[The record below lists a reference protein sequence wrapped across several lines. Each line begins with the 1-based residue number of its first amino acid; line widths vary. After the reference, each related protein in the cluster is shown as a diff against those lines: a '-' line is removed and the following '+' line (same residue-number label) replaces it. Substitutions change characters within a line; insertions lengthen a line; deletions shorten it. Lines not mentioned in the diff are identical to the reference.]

1 MDSISGPLGVRFS
14 GPLAPLAAGLAAELA
29 ALGYSPATVG
39 YHLRLAAHLSRWLQ
53 TRGLGTSALTGPVQA
68 EFLVERRREYSHLY
82 SMQALGP
89 TLGYLRRM
97 GAAPAAETTV
107 QSGPVEELLARFR
120 HYLLVERA
128 ITVPVADAYLRWV
141 RPFAQKVPTEDSG
154 LVFARVDAAM
164 VSGFLAGHLPKL
176 GRKTAQM
183 TASAL
188 RSLLRFLHAEGTLP
202 VDVAMV
208 VPAFA
213 YRRQSGL
220 PQPLT
225 AAQVQALI
233 DACDPSR
240 PVGRRDLA
248 VIACLLRLGLRCGE
262 VATLRLEDINWVD
275 GTVRVHGKG
284 NRIDLLPLPT
294 DVGAALV
301 AYLRQGRPWASSR
314 VVFLTAVAQ
323 FVLAEAAQDR
333 LGPHDDH
340 RRMPDDLARRPD
352 RMLQLVASHRPTTA
366 STFARSDCGNNPPN
380 GDTSRICTE
389 SVSRPVITRRSPG
402 TSRCSTNTSH
412 RPRFDT

>member
-29 ALGYSPATVG
+29 ALGYSPATVE

-68 EFLVERRREYSHLY
+68 EFLVERRREYGHLY

-366 STFARSDCGNNPPN
+366 STFARSDCGNNPTN

>member
-29 ALGYSPATVG
+29 ALGYSPATVE

>member
-29 ALGYSPATVG
+29 ALGYSPATVE

-82 SMQALGP
+82 SMQAMGP
-89 TLGYLRRM
+89 TLGYLRRIGM
-97 GAAPAAETTV
+97 MPAPEEALPNGAA
-107 QSGPVEELLARFR
+107 EELLARFK
-120 HYLLVERA
+120 HYLLVERSV
-128 ITVPVADAYLRWV
+128 TVPVADSYLRWV
-141 RPFAQKVPTEDSG
+141 RPFVRAIPADDSG
-154 LVFARVDAAM
+154 LSFTGVDAVL
-164 VSGFLAGHLPKL
+164 VSGFLVRHLPRL

-183 TASAL
+183 TASSL
-188 RSLLRFLHAEGTLP
+188 RSFLRFLYAEGIVA
-202 VDVAMV
+202 VDLAVV

-213 YRRQSGL
+213 YRRHSGL
-220 PQPLT
+220 PEPLT
-225 AAQVQALI
+225 ATQVQALI
-233 DACDPSR
+233 GACDPSGS
-240 PVGRRDLA
+240 VGRRDLA

>member
-29 ALGYSPATVG
+29 ALGYSPATVE

-314 VVFLTAVAQ
+314 VVFLTAVAP
-323 FVLAEAAQDR
+323 FTALNRSSVSCIIARA
-333 LGPHDDH
+333 
-340 RRMPDDLARRPD
+340 ARRAG
-352 RMLQLVASHRPTTA
+352 LGTIHAHRLRHTTA
-366 STFARSDCGNNPPN
+366 SATLNAGATLEQVAHLLRHASPATTAVYAKTDLSRLVTLARPWPLTGSL
-380 GDTSRICTE
+380 S
-389 SVSRPVITRRSPG
+389 
-402 TSRCSTNTSH
+402 
-412 RPRFDT
+412 

>member
-29 ALGYSPATVG
+29 ALGYSPATVE

-68 EFLVERRREYSHLY
+68 EFLVERRRECSHLY